1 MKKRIITLL
10 VLTSISLNIT
20 MPVWATNSLDDSKA
34 QFNQVSSDIK
44 DLDDKMAELDNEIS
58 EIEGSIKENQKKISN
73 LENDI
78 SNTEVKIKSLE
89 KDIESNKALL
99 STRLREMYKKGSTSG
114 IDMVVY
120 ILESSNLSELFSRI
134 HATKTIVDYDN
145 KIIDDNNKMVD
156 SLTSAVE
163 NLQNE
168 KSSLNEL
175 NETINKNL
183 EDVQAKKSTLADT
196 KSKLEAEKANI
207 ANAIKEN
214 EEKLIS
220 HQVSIVNSSNPSA
233 NELNEAIM
241 TLDSLLPQLSVES
254 VKNTAS
260 NAISKAKNLLA
271 EMKSKVET
279 KPSIPNASE
288 YKKTYEMEATAYSG
302 HSITALGVPP
312 VRNENGLSTVAVDK
326 SVIPL
331 GSKVYVVGYGYAI
344 ASDTGSA
351 IVGNKIDLYMNS
363 KEECYQFGRRK
374 VTVHVIAYPN
384 EW

>member
-1 MKKRIITLL
+1 MKKRIITFL

-44 DLDDKMAELDNEIS
+44 DLDDKMAELDAEIS
-58 EIEGSIKENQKKISN
+58 EIEGRIKDNQKKISN

-78 SNTEVKIKSLE
+78 SNTEIKINSLE

-114 IDMVVY
+114 MDMVIY
-120 ILESSNLSELFSRI
+120 ILESSNLSDLFSRI
-134 HATKTIVDYDN
+134 HATKTIVGYDN
-145 KIIDDNNKMVD
+145 KIIDNNNKMVD

-175 NETINKNL
+175 NETINQNL

-196 KSKLEAEKANI
+196 KSKLEAEKASI

-241 TLDSLLPQLSVES
+241 TLESLLPQLSVES

-260 NAISKAKNLLA
+260 DAISKAKNLLA

-279 KPSIPNASE
+279 KPSVPNSSE